1 MDRSETRSGT
11 LSKRLRETVLR
22 NADHPAVL
30 LDGVSLSYRDLWDQS
45 GRAAKAMIARGVKPG
60 ERIGSWSP
68 NAIEPLIVQC
78 AALRLG
84 LVTLHLDSEWD
95 AEQARAALARAE
107 VGCIFIRAFHEGRQ
121 YPAMIKSLR
130 GQAGCPREVVIH
142 GRQPRFERVLPDG
155 WMEFL
160 EAGDQLPDAVLDEC
174 EHQVSTSSD
183 ARAVIVFSGSG
194 VALEECSILRAAVA
208 FAGGTG
214 RTCVD
219 APFYQPAG
227 LVRGCLATLLNGGT
241 LVLPGP
247 ATDPDT
253 IVDRVQKSGCTAL
266 VLSSKA
272 AAALREY
279 LAARPEVRTELER
292 CRITDNDGCDEAGTW
307 AVVDPHESH
316 LAYRLPAARPD
327 AEAADAVLSPSGR

>member
-1 MDRSETRSGT
+1 M
-11 LSKRLRETVLR
+11 VLR
-22 NADHPAVL
+22 NADRPAVL
-30 LDGVSLSYRDLWDQS
+30 LDGASLSYRDLWAQS
-45 GRAAKAMIARGVKPG
+45 GRAAKAMIARGAKPG

-84 LVTLHLDSEWD
+84 LVTLHLDSEWG
-95 AEQARAALARAE
+95 AEQARAALVRAE
-107 VGCIFIRAFHEGRQ
+107 VGCIFIRAFHQGRQ
-121 YPAMIKSLR
+121 YPAIIKSLR

-155 WMEFL
+155 WTEFL
-160 EAGDQLPDAVLDEC
+160 EAGDRLPDAVLDER
-174 EHQVSTSSD
+174 EMSPD
-183 ARAVIVFSGSG
+183 ARTVIVFSGSG
-194 VALEECSILRAAVA
+194 SSPSVALEECSILRAVVT
-208 FAGGTG
+208 GDTG
-214 RTCVD
+214 RTYVD
-219 APFYQPAG
+219 APFHQPAG

-241 LVLPGP
+241 IVLPGP
-247 ATDPDT
+247 AADSDT
-253 IVDRVQKSGCTAL
+253 IVDWVQKSRCTAL
-266 VLSSKA
+266 VLSRKA

-292 CRITDNDGCDEAGTW
+292 CRITDDDGCDKLGTW

-327 AEAADAVLSPSGR
+327 AGAADAVLSPSGR